1 MLLETLSDFFLFLS
15 SDKATITSKNL
26 SDFDNFISKK
36 QSVYENIH
44 PTSKANIST
53 IKTSASSPSSLSNG
67 LFSLLNE
74 ILYYLY
80 TTKKIKLDNNT
91 ETLITNKV
99 NVQLRA
105 KNPTESNGGG
115 YQEQAKKNLMM
126 KKIREKETKNML
138 ITMLRGKELKFDMI
152 PAEYI
157 EFFNNVSPKYK
168 NIVIKFITR
177 IKSNGDGNVSNDDKS
192 HSDLD
197 KSNPN
202 NKSGLSYVSEKDG
215 LVQDKEKFLDVLSK
229 VKINLDNDKE
239 QCIKMNDVQVK
250 IENDSKSVDHI
261 HERNMD
267 KSQNKNEDKNK
278 SFDKIDSKSETIRKD
293 NKGNVNVNTKE
304 EKKDNNNN
312 QKRQKRRKK
321 DKTDGNCC
329 FIF

>member
-26 SDFDNFISKK
+26 SDFDIFISKK
-36 QSVYENIH
+36 QNVYENTH
-44 PTSKANIST
+44 PTGKANIST

-91 ETLITNKV
+91 ETQITNKV
-99 NVQLRA
+99 NAQMKA
-105 KNPTESNGGG
+105 KNPAESNGWG
-115 YQEQAKKNLMM
+115 YQEQAKKNVMM
-126 KKIREKETKNML
+126 KKIKEKETKNTL
-138 ITMLRGKELKFDMI
+138 ITMLRRNELKFDMV

-157 EFFNNVSPKYK
+157 EFFNIVSPKYK
-168 NIVIKFITR
+168 NIVTKFITR
-177 IKSNGDGNVSNDDKS
+177 IKSSGDGTVSNDDKS

-239 QCIKMNDVQVK
+239 QCIKIDDVHVK
-250 IENDSKSVDHI
+250 IENDTKSVDHI
-261 HERNMD
+261 HEKNLD
-267 KSQNKNEDKNK
+267 KSQHKNEDKNK
-278 SFDKIDSKSETIRKD
+278 SFNKLDSKSETLRK
-293 NKGNVNVNTKE
+293 GTKE
-304 EKKDNNNN
+304 NVDLHIQENQKDNNN
-312 QKRQKRRKK
+312 QKKQKRRKR